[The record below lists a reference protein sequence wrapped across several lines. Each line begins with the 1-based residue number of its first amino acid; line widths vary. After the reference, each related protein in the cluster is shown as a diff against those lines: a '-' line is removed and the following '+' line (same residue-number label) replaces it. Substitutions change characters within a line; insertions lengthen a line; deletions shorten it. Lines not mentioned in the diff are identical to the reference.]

1 MFYSPDAT
9 ASHSSVPHESVDPA
23 CFCHMHLQLQSD
35 VLALRIHKIIPK
47 FNPIFFC
54 VLVI

>member
-35 VLALRIHKIIPK
+35 VLALCIHKIILK